1 MNFLQQIKNFLDVTL
16 ARTTAGLALRAQ
28 RRGAALI
35 IVILF
40 FVMIS
45 LAIIQSATVGTI
57 VELRTYHT
65 LATSKFSYVAAEAGV
80 EDIFYRTI
88 QDMSVPTSE
97 TITLNNASSTVT
109 VIDTASAREIYATG
123 NAKNEIR
130 KVFLSI
136 SRNASASFP
145 YGAQVG
151 SGGIT
156 MKQNA
161 KVDGVGLI
169 KGGIY
174 SDGQI
179 VGANGV
185 TITGNAI
192 SSSSLAPDTSASS
205 TACVTD
211 EVVGNVNPNIDYAES
226 FVMTATTTSSPLAKV
241 ALYLKRNGN
250 PTSANIQIV
259 ADNGGKPGTTALAT
273 ENLPYSSVS
282 TSYGWVDVAFTA
294 PPTLDPATT
303 YWLLLDSTQDNSKYW
318 YWCTS
323 NTDTYVTG
331 TSSYK
336 QDWSAAG
343 SWTKLSGNRDMTFKL
358 TFGGGVS
365 MIDQV
370 TISGNAKADAITNA
384 TIGQDAYYQTIS
396 GSTVGGFPHPGSL
409 TPPYV
414 PLPISSTT
422 IAQWKADALTG
433 GTINGDCGNG
443 GLPACNT
450 LPLSLGPKKIAGNF
464 DLDGGN
470 DPSKVLTV
478 TGTLYITG
486 NLTVQNKG
494 KIKCDFAY
502 LGNSCI
508 VMADGYIDVKGNAV
522 LAGSG
527 IDGSYVLLLTTK
539 KGCLGNGG
547 SGCSV
552 NDSAIAIENNVD
564 GALFYSTD
572 SLIDIS
578 NNAVVTAVLGY
589 QLQLQNGTE
598 ILYNSNISSL
608 SLTPTA
614 SGVTGAWS
622 TNRWSEY

>member
-1 MNFLQQIKNFLDVTL
+1 MHFLFQQFFRQVG
-16 ARTTAGLALRAQ
+16 AERTTPRRQ

-88 QDMSVPTSE
+88 QDMSVPTEE
-97 TITLNNASSTVT
+97 TILLNNASSTVT

-151 SGGIT
+151 SGGIV
-156 MKQNA
+156 MRQNA

-205 TACVTD
+205 TACVID
-211 EVVGNVNPNIDYAES
+211 EEVGHTNPNIDYAES
-226 FVMTATTTSSPLAKV
+226 FVMTATTSAPLAKV
-241 ALYLKRNGN
+241 TLYLKREGN
-250 PTSANIQIV
+250 PSSANIRIT
-259 ADNGGKPGTTALAT
+259 ADNGGKPSTTALAT
-273 ENLPYSSVS
+273 QSLPYSSVS
-282 TSYGWVDVAFTA
+282 TTYGWVDVAFAT
-294 PPTLDPATT
+294 PPTLEPATT
-303 YWLLLDSTQDNSKYW
+303 YWIVLDSSQDNNKYW
-318 YWCTS
+318 YWCMS
-323 NTDTYVTG
+323 NSDTYTTG
-331 TSSYK
+331 TSSLK

-343 SWTKLSGNRDMTFKL
+343 SWTALSGNRDATFKL
-358 TFGGGVS
+358 TFGGGES
-365 MIDQV
+365 KIDQV
-370 TISGNAKADAITNA
+370 TVSGNAKADAITNA
-384 TIGQDAYYQTIS
+384 EIGQDAYYQTIS
-396 GSTVGGFPHPGSL
+396 GSTVGGFNHPGSP

-414 PLPISSTT
+414 PLPISTTT
-422 IAQWKADALTG
+422 IAQWEADAAAG
-433 GTINGDCGNG
+433 DTINGNCGNG
-443 GLPACNT
+443 GLPECNT
-450 LPLSLGPKKIAGNF
+450 LPLTLGPKKIDGNF

-486 NLTVQNKG
+486 DLIIRNKG
-494 KIKCDFAY
+494 KLKCDFAY

-508 VMADGYIDVKGNAV
+508 VVVDGYINVKGLAT

-527 IDGSYVLLLTTK
+527 IDGSYVLLLSTK
-539 KGCLGNGG
+539 KGCLGDGG

-578 NNAVVTAVLGY
+578 NNAIVTAVLGY
-589 QLQLQNGTE
+589 QLELQNGTT

-614 SGVTGAWS
+614 SGVTGAWN

>member
-1 MNFLQQIKNFLDVTL
+1 MTPERSKKSFAEILTWRVTPSP
-16 ARTTAGLALRAQ
+16 LRAR

-45 LAIIQSATVGTI
+45 LAIIQSATVGVI

-123 NAKNEIR
+123 DAKNEIR
-130 KVFLSI
+130 KVYLSI

-151 SGGIT
+151 SGGVV

-174 SDGQI
+174 SNGQI

-185 TITGNAI
+185 SITGNAI
-192 SSSSLAPDTSASS
+192 SSSTLAPDPSASS
-205 TACVTD
+205 TACMTD
-211 EVVGNVNPNIDYAES
+211 EVVGHVNPNIDYAES
-226 FVMTATTTSSPLAKV
+226 FVMTATTSSPLAKV
-241 ALYLKRNGN
+241 TLYLRREGN
-250 PTSANIQIV
+250 PNGTNIRIV

-273 ENLPYSSVS
+273 QELSYSSVS
-282 TSYGWVDVAFTA
+282 TSYGWVDVAFVS

-303 YWLLLDSTQDNSKYW
+303 YWVVLDSTQDNNKYW

-323 NTDTYVTG
+323 DTDTYVNG

-336 QDWSAAG
+336 QDWSTAG
-343 SWTKLSGNRDMTFKL
+343 SWTALSGNRDLSFKL

-365 MIDQV
+365 KIDQV
-370 TISGNAKADAITNA
+370 TVTGNAKADAITNA
-384 TIGQDAYYQTIS
+384 AIGQDAYYQTIS
-396 GSTVGGFPHPGSL
+396 GSTVGGFSHPGSL

-414 PLPISSTT
+414 PLPISTT
-422 IAQWKADALTG
+422 TVAQWKADAVVG
-433 GTINGDCGNG
+433 GTINGDCGTG
-443 GLPACNT
+443 GLPECNT

-470 DPSKVLTV
+470 DPAKVLTV
-478 TGTLYITG
+478 TGTLYIAG
-486 NLTVQNKG
+486 NLTVRNKG

-508 VMADGYIDVKGNAV
+508 VVVDGYVNVKGLAT

-527 IDGSYVLLLTTK
+527 IDGSYVLLLSTK

-564 GALFYSTD
+564 GALFYATD

-578 NNAVVTAVLGY
+578 NNAIVTAVLGY

-614 SGVTGAWS
+614 SGVTGAWN